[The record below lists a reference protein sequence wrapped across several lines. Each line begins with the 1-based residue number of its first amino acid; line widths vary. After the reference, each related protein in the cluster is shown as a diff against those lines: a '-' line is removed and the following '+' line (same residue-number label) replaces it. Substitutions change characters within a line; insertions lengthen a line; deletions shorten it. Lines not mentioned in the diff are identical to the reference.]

1 MKQSIYRYPLYVMIH
16 PYKGFWELKSE
27 GAGRL
32 HVGAAL
38 VLLAIMTNILQ
49 KQYAGF
55 LVNYNDPRYLNS
67 IDELKY
73 ILLPFVLWSVS
84 NWAVTTLLEGE
95 GKFKEILLATSYAMA
110 PLVLINLPMI
120 LISRFM
126 TRDETAFYYLMLSFS
141 LLWFIYLLFV
151 GMMTV
156 HQYSA
161 RKNAATMLLTVVV
174 MGIILFLGSLVFS
187 MIQQLFVFVYDVY
200 RELIFRM

>member
-1 MKQSIYRYPLYVMIH
+1 M
-16 PYKGFWELKSE
+16 
-27 GAGRL
+27 
-32 HVGAAL
+32 
-38 VLLAIMTNILQ
+38 
-49 KQYAGF
+49 
-55 LVNYNDPRYLNS
+55 
-67 IDELKY
+67 
-73 ILLPFVLWSVS
+73 LWSVS